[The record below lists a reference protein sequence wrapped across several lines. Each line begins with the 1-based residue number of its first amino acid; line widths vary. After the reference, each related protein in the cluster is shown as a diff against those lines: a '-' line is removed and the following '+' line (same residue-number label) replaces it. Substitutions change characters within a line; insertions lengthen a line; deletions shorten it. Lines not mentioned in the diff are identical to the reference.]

1 MFAKKAGSDAGSVRA
16 NRRRQESGK
25 MVSCRGICTGLC
37 IQQSDDALP
46 GDGRDFISRTG
57 VMCSGGTSGD
67 GFRRF

>member
-57 VMCSGGTSGD
+57 VMCSGGTSSVLPT
-67 GFRRF
+67 